1 MADEDYRWLDRDA
14 AERLLS
20 GEPFDGADHHTRER
34 AEQLAKTL
42 DSLTADER
50 VLAGPPGDLSAEL
63 PGEAAALAA
72 FREARGLSAGASS
85 TRVGAGQT
93 VHIASPSSRAGP
105 GRPTRWGRPVRF
117 GLAAVLAGCMVG
129 GVAVAAGTGVLPSP
143 FGGRGEQGPAASA
156 SPVAPPQPLE
166 SASGGASS
174 APDVEPDDAHTTPDG
189 SSREPGSSAPPRS
202 PSETS
207 DGGSQGNGSQRP
219 GTGDSGRDDEASDW
233 RRQVVTACREHRNGD
248 LKGEKKRR
256 LEKLLGGSEGI
267 TEACN
272 RVLGDGDGDGGDREG
287 DGSGSGSGGGE
298 DGDNDGDND
307 GDGSSGGGNDPEGN
321 GGANPAPPIV
331 SPTSP
336 RKPTPTAS
344 YSAQPVLPSPSSS
357 TGS

>member
-20 GEPFDGADHHTRER
+20 GESFDGADHHTRER
-34 AEQLAKTL
+34 AERLAKTL

-93 VHIASPSSRAGP
+93 VQIVGSAAP
-105 GRPTRWGRPVRF
+105 GRPTRWGRPMRF
-117 GLAAVLAGCMVG
+117 GLAAVLAGCMIG

-143 FGGRGEQGPAASA
+143 FGGRDEKGPAASA

-166 SASGGASS
+166 SATGGAST
-174 APDVEPDDAHTTPDG
+174 APDVEPDDVHTTPDG

-202 PSETS
+202 PEASAS
-207 DGGSQGNGSQRP
+207 QGGGGSQQP
-219 GTGDSGRDDEASDW
+219 GTGDPQRDDEAADW
-233 RRQVVTACREHRNGD
+233 RRKVVAACQEHRNGE
-248 LKGEKKRR
+248 LRGEKKRR

-272 RVLGDGDGDGGDREG
+272 RVLGDGGDREG
-287 DGSGSGSGGGE
+287 DGGGGSGGDDDGGNGG
-298 DGDNDGDND
+298 DGDKD
-307 GDGSSGGGNDPEGN
+307 GDGSSGNDPEGN
-321 GGANPAPPIV
+321 GGANPVPPIV
-331 SPTSP
+331 SPTSS
-336 RKPTPTAS
+336 RTATPTAS
-344 YSAQPVLPSPSSS
+344 YSAKPVLPSASAS

>member
-20 GEPFDGADHHTRER
+20 GESFDGADHHTRER
-34 AEQLAKTL
+34 AERLAKTL

-93 VHIASPSSRAGP
+93 VQIVGSAEPP
-105 GRPTRWGRPVRF
+105 RPTRWGRPMRF
-117 GLAAVLAGCMVG
+117 GLAAVLAGCMIG

-143 FGGRGEQGPAASA
+143 FGGRDEKGPAASA
-156 SPVAPPQPLE
+156 SPAAPPQPLE
-166 SASGGASS
+166 SATGGAST
-174 APDVEPDDAHTTPDG
+174 APDVEPDDVHTTPDG

-202 PSETS
+202 PEASAS
-207 DGGSQGNGSQRP
+207 QGGGSQQP
-219 GTGDSGRDDEASDW
+219 GTGDPQRDDEAADW
-233 RRQVVTACREHRNGD
+233 RRKVVTACQDHRNGE
-248 LKGEKKRR
+248 LRGEKKRR

-272 RVLGDGDGDGGDREG
+272 RVLGDGGDREG
-287 DGSGSGSGGGE
+287 GGSGGSGGDD
-298 DGDNDGDND
+298 DGDNGGDGDKD
-307 GDGSSGGGNDPEGN
+307 GDGSSDNGGNDPEGN
-321 GGANPAPPIV
+321 GGANPVPPIV
-331 SPTSP
+331 VPTSP
-336 RKPTPTAS
+336 RNPTPTAS
-344 YSAQPVLPSPSSS
+344 YSAKPVLPSASAYSSASAS